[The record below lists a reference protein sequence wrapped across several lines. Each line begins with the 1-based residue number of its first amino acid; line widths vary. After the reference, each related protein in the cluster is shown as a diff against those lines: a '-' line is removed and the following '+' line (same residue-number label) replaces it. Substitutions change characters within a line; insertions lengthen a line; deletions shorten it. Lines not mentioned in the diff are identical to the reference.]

1 MTENTSESLRTA
13 AQQAIMSGDTVG
25 ARNLLR
31 QLLEINPNDVS
42 TLLALAKLLPV
53 VSERQRLI
61 DQALSLSPN
70 HPDAQAAAQ
79 QIAELRSQG
88 IQIVAVPR
96 QADTQ
101 ELTEPPKAPP
111 IPINLIMCQDHPDTE
126 ATLRCTSCNRPVCVR
141 CAIPNEVGQL
151 CKNCRTQ
158 RIPERYRT
166 NIGHH
171 MIGFFVGFIAA
182 AILPLPVL
190 FIISIPFLGPFIF
203 LAAGALAGNLAARV
217 SERLSQKRGRQL
229 AIATSIGVGIGMASF
244 LLFIGALTQPF
255 MLMLGIIYVVVAIR
269 GVQQG
274 LL

>member
-1 MTENTSESLRTA
+1 MTENTRENLRSA
-13 AQQAIMSGDTVG
+13 AQQAMLAGDTVG

-31 QLLEINPNDVS
+31 QLLELNPNDVP
-42 TLLALAKLLPV
+42 TLLTLAKLLPV

-61 DQALSLSPN
+61 NHAISLSPN
-70 HPDAQAAAQ
+70 HPDVQAAAQ
-79 QIAELRSQG
+79 QIAEWTAQG

-96 QADTQ
+96 QTDTRQ
-101 ELTEPPKAPP
+101 LMEPPPP
-111 IPINLIMCQDHPDTE
+111 PPTNIVMCPDHPDTE
-126 ATLRCTSCNRPVCVR
+126 ATLRCTSCDRPVCVR

-229 AIATSIGVGIGMASF
+229 AMATSIGVGLGMASF
-244 LLFIGALTQPF
+244 LLLIGALTQPF
-255 MLMLGIIYVVVAIR
+255 MLMLGVIYVIVAIR

-274 LL
+274 LM

>member
-1 MTENTSESLRTA
+1 MTENARETLRSA
-13 AQQAIMSGDTVG
+13 AQQAMLAGDTVG

-31 QLLEINPNDVS
+31 QLLDLNPNDVP
-42 TLLALAKLLPV
+42 TLLTLAKLLPV

-61 DQALSLSPN
+61 NQALALSPN
-70 HPDAQAAAQ
+70 HPEVQAAAQ
-79 QIAELRSQG
+79 QIAEWNAQG
-88 IQIVAVPR
+88 VQIVTVPR
-96 QADTQ
+96 LTDTKQ
-101 ELTEPPKAPP
+101 LMEPPPP
-111 IPINLIMCQDHPDTE
+111 PPANVVMCPDHPDTE
-126 ATLRCTSCNRPVCVR
+126 ATLRCTSCDR
-141 CAIPNEVGQL
+141 PNEVGQL

-171 MIGFFVGFIAA
+171 MIGFFVGFIAS

-229 AIATSIGVGIGMASF
+229 AVATSIGVGLGMAS
-244 LLFIGALTQPF
+244 LMLMLGAITQPF
-255 MLMLGIIYVVVAIR
+255 MLMLGVIYVIVAIR

>member
-1 MTENTSESLRTA
+1 MTENTRESLRSA
-13 AQQAIMSGDTVG
+13 AQQAIIAGDTVG
-25 ARNLLR
+25 ARNILR
-31 QLLEINPNDVS
+31 QLLDLNPNDVT

-61 DQALSLSPN
+61 NQALSLSPN
-70 HPDAQAAAQ
+70 HPDVQAAAQ
-79 QIAELRSQG
+79 QIAEWTDQG

-96 QADTQ
+96 KTDTQ
-101 ELTEPPKAPP
+101 QLEEPLPP
-111 IPINLIMCQDHPDTE
+111 SPPPVNIIMCPDHPDTE
-126 ATLRCTSCNRPVCVR
+126 ATLRCTSCDRPVCVR

-171 MIGFFVGFIAA
+171 MIGFLVGYIAA

-190 FIISIPFLGPFIF
+190 FVISIPFLGPFIF

-229 AIATSIGVGIGMASF
+229 AVATSIGVGLGMASF
-244 LLFIGALTQPF
+244 LLLIGALTQPF
-255 MLMLGIIYVVVAIR
+255 MLMLGVIYVVVAIR

>member
-1 MTENTSESLRTA
+1 MTENKRDSLRFA
-13 AQQAIMSGDTVG
+13 AQQAMLAGDTVG
-25 ARNLLR
+25 ARNHLR
-31 QLLEINPNDVS
+31 QLLELNPNDVP
-42 TLLALAKLLPV
+42 TLLTLATLLPV
-53 VSERQRLI
+53 VSERQRLVN
-61 DQALSLSPN
+61 QALTLSPN
-70 HPDAQAAAQ
+70 HTEAQAAAQ
-79 QIAELRSQG
+79 QISDWLDQG

-96 QADTQ
+96 QTDTTQ
-101 ELTEPPKAPP
+101 LMEPPPP
-111 IPINLIMCQDHPDTE
+111 PRTDITMCPDHPDTE
-126 ATLRCTSCNRPVCVR
+126 ATLRCTSCDRPVCVR

-151 CKNCRTQ
+151 CKACRTQ

-171 MIGFFVGFIAA
+171 TIGLFVGFLAA

-229 AIATSIGVGIGMASF
+229 AVATSIGVGLGMASF
-244 LLFIGALTQPF
+244 LLLIGALTQPF
-255 MLMLGIIYVVVAIR
+255 MLMLGVIYVVVAIR

>member
-13 AQQAIMSGDTVG
+13 AQQAILAGDTVG

-31 QLLEINPNDVS
+31 QLLEINPNDVH

-53 VSERQRLI
+53 VSERQRLV

-79 QIAELRSQG
+79 QIAELRAQG

-96 QADTQ
+96 QAETQ
-101 ELTEPPKAPP
+101 ELIEPAPP
-111 IPINLIMCQDHPDTE
+111 PPTNLIMCLDHPDTE
-126 ATLRCTSCNRPVCVR
+126 ATLRCTSCDRPVCVR

-190 FIISIPFLGPFIF
+190 FVISIPFLGPFIF
-203 LAAGALAGNLAARV
+203 LAAGAIAGSLAARI

-229 AIATSIGVGIGMASF
+229 AVATSIGVGIGMASF
-244 LLFIGALTQPF
+244 LLFIGALMQPF